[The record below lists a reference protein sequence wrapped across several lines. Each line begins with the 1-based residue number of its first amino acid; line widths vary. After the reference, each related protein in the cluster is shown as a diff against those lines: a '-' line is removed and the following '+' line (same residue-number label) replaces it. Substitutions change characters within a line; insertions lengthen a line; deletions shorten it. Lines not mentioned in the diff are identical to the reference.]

1 MAQGARVIL
10 LSRDASKLKDV
21 PSAVKTASVDYTN
34 EAQVALVL
42 KEHAVDVVIIS
53 LANGS
58 ETTNG
63 SKILTVVQVGISR
76 AAKEAGVKLFLPN
89 EFGPETE
96 GYGPGSVFG
105 DQNEAFGMSIIHSSG
120 LNPSESTLNS
130 QDQGSRHCYH

>member
-42 KEHAVDVVIIS
+42 KEHAVDVVVIS

-63 SKILTVVQVGISR
+63 SEILTVVQVCIAR

-96 GYGPGSVFG
+96 GVFG
-105 DQNEAFGMSIIHSSG
+105 DQNEAFGMSIPFLPARIG
-120 LNPSESTLNS
+120 LST
-130 QDQGSRHCYH
+130 R